1 MRFLRLGAR
10 AFIPMALAGALFLS
24 LAPATPVA
32 AASPAPRRTEA
43 QQIIRI
49 AKHHIGARYRWGAM
63 GPRRFDCSGL
73 VIYAFKHAGDGRAI
87 ANGHLRSARAIYHW
101 FRARHLA
108 SRSNPHPGDLVIW
121 GGGRHI
127 GIYIGH
133 GKAIS
138 ALTNGVHTHR
148 VHAVTARFT
157 AYLHTGM
164 WRRLAH

>member
-1 MRFLRLGAR
+1 
-10 AFIPMALAGALFLS
+10 MALAGALFLS

-32 AASPAPRRTEA
+32 AATYPRRTEA

-49 AKHHIGARYRWGAM
+49 AKHHIGARYRWGSM

-73 VIYAFKHAGDGRAI
+73 VIFAFKHAGDSRAI
-87 ANGHLRSARAIYHW
+87 DYGRLRSARAIYRWYKAH
-101 FRARHLA
+101 HLA
-108 SRSNPHPGDLVIW
+108 SRSNPHPGDLVVW

-127 GIYIGH
+127 GIYVGH

-138 ALTNGVHTHR
+138 ALTNGVHTHLVR
-148 VHAVTARFT
+148 AVTDRFT

-164 WRRLAH
+164 WRKAAH